1 MYAIIKTGGK
11 QIQVEVGQEIYIEK
25 LFAEA
30 GETVT
35 FDEVVMIGGDSTKIG
50 TPLVEGA
57 TVVGEVE
64 RHGRGQKIIVFKYK
78 AKKGYKREQGHRQP
92 YTKVVIKEINA

>member
-11 QIQVEVGQEIYIEK
+11 QIQVEAGQEIYIEK
-25 LFAEA
+25 LNVEA

-35 FDEVVMIGGDSTKIG
+35 FDEVVMIGGEDAIVG

-78 AKKGYKREQGHRQP
+78 PKKGYKRKQGHRQP
-92 YTKVVIKEINA
+92 YTKVVIKSINA

>member
-1 MYAIIKTGGK
+1 MYAIVKTGGK
-11 QIQVEVGQEIYIEK
+11 QIQVSVGDEIYIEK
-25 LFAEA
+25 LNVEA

-35 FDEVVMIGGDSTKIG
+35 FDEVVMIGGEQTVVG
-50 TPLVEGA
+50 TPLVSGA
-57 TVVGEVE
+57 TVVGEAE

-78 AKKGYKREQGHRQP
+78 PKKGYKRKQGHRQP

>member
-11 QIQVEVGQEIYIEK
+11 QIQVSAGDEIYIEK
-25 LFAEA
+25 LNVEA

-35 FDEVVMIGGDSTKIG
+35 FDEVVMVGGDETKIG
-50 TPLVEGA
+50 APLVAGA

-64 RHGRGQKIIVFKYK
+64 RHGRGAKITVFKYK
-78 AKKGYKREQGHRQP
+78 PKKGYKRKQGHRQP